1 MEGSRGDLV
10 LGKNRGFIVPTK
22 GQHGLRGKGAGGGVV
37 RTCGNSLPLIS
48 VFLIKLFPVTQNTV
62 CVVGLML
69 GDWCRVSF
77 AEAH

>member
-22 GQHGLRGKGAGGGVV
+22 GQYGLRGKGAGGGVV

-48 VFLIKLFPVTQNTV
+48 VFLIISM
-62 CVVGLML
+62 CVQSSLTENGQRPQRKPW
-69 GDWCRVSF
+69 GF
-77 AEAH
+77 G